1 MSVINRVLRDLEQRR
16 GSDATTGLPAGL
28 LSSAEHTQPPGNRR
42 RLLFA
47 LLAVALAGVLGYLI
61 QTTDFNG
68 PRLPP
73 PPTPRTA
80 SLSAPPAAPAPET
93 DNAAANTTAAAPAI
107 TPPAAPTA
115 ATAPSSSKDKP
126 AVPANP
132 PAAPAAHAEHA
143 AKPAVPVET
152 ASTAAASP
160 APARSAQSPQS
171 PQATL
176 PGLRNG
182 QSLKTVSPRQRANA
196 LYGQAL
202 QALSNGRSTPA
213 RGSLEE
219 ALEADPGH
227 HDARLLLASLL
238 AEQQQPEA
246 AESALAGGLSY
257 NPPPPLVLALARLRV
272 ARSGDEAGIRLLL
285 EHQNGAK
292 DSADYQA
299 FFGTLLL
306 HRQQWAEAGRRFAN
320 ALNLNP
326 RPASWWAGY
335 GLALFGTQQYRESRE
350 ALLRAKQ
357 QGTLPPA
364 LLDAVNDRLGD
375 LKRLPDNGGKE

>member
-16 GSDATTGLPAGL
+16 GSDAATGLPAGL
-28 LSSAEHTQPPGNRR
+28 LTSAEHMPPPGNRR
-42 RLLFA
+42 RLLFS
-47 LLAVALAGVLGYLI
+47 LLAVALAGILGYLI

-68 PRLPP
+68 PQLPP

-80 SLSAPPAAPAPET
+80 SLSAPPAAPTPET
-93 DNAAANTTAAAPAI
+93 GDAATNSAVTAPASASAAAPV
-107 TPPAAPTA
+107 T
-115 ATAPSSSKDKP
+115 TAPSSSKDKP
-126 AVPANP
+126 TVPVSP
-132 PAAPAAHAEHA
+132 PAAPAVHAEHA
-143 AKPAVPVET
+143 AKPAGPASST
-152 ASTAAASP
+152 ASTASASP
-160 APARSAQSPQS
+160 APARSAHSTQS

-182 QSLKTVSPRQRANA
+182 ESLKTVSPRQRANA

-202 QALSNGRSTPA
+202 QALGNGRSTPA

-219 ALEADPGH
+219 ALEADPSH

-357 QGTLPPA
+357 QGPLPPA